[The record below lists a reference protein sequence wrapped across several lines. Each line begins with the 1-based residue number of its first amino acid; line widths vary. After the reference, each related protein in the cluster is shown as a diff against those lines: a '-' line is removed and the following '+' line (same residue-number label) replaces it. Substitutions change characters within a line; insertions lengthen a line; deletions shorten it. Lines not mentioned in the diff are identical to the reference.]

1 MSLRRLKLSQARSL
15 SGVQVTSGTRVGA
28 ITGTGEVAT
37 TTGVGLDLTPIQT
50 RIGGRDGG
58 VAGPVTVGGSMT
70 IVGSVT
76 TVGSMGPVTTAG
88 LVVTTA
94 APVVTT
100 AGLVGPVVAN
110 STFSAG
116 DGHGGLRDRHLY
128 VMPGAEPSS
137 APVGRCSATRDG
149 RTVGL
154 SSS

>member
-1 MSLRRLKLSQARSL
+1 MSRRRLKLSQARSL
-15 SGVQVTSGTRVGA
+15 SGVQVISGTRVGA

-37 TTGVGLDLTPIQT
+37 TTGGGKDLTPIQT

-70 IVGSVT
+70 MVGS
-76 TVGSMGPVTTAG
+76 
-88 LVVTTA
+88 VTTA

-116 DGHGGLRDRHLY
+116 DGHGGLRDRHLLRHARS
-128 VMPGAEPSS
+128 G
-137 APVGRCSATRDG
+137 T
-149 RTVGL
+149 
-154 SSS
+154 

>member
-1 MSLRRLKLSQARSL
+1 VSRRRLKLSQARSL

-37 TTGVGLDLTPIQT
+37 TTGGGKDLTPIQT

-70 IVGSVT
+70 MVGSVT
-76 TVGSMGPVTTAG
+76 TVGSMGPVATAAPVVTTAG

-94 APVVTT
+94 GPVVTT

-116 DGHGGLRDRHLY
+116 DGHGGLRDRHLLRHARS
-128 VMPGAEPSS
+128 G
-137 APVGRCSATRDG
+137 T
-149 RTVGL
+149 
-154 SSS
+154 